1 MGKCASSGL
10 LLWWSVTV
18 CQMMWT
24 HDINDEGMISAV
36 LFAGCKYGYDDYALQ
51 ADICHLYQA
60 LKKGH
65 VKEDNV
71 VVMMSDDIT
80 SHSLNRE
87 HGVIRHELDGTDV
100 YHGVH
105 MDYFGKF

>member
-1 MGKCASSGL
+1 
-10 LLWWSVTV
+10 
-18 CQMMWT
+18 MMWT

-36 LFAGCKYGYDDYALQ
+36 LFAGCKYGYDDYTLQ
-51 ADICHLYQA
+51 ADICHVYRA